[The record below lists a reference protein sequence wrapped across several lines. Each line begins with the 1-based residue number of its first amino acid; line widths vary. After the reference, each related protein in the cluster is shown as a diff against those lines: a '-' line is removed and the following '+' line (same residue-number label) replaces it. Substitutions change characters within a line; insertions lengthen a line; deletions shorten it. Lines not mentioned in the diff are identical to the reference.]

1 MKMSMKVNS
10 KMWDAS
16 RLVTVYQSDRIMR
29 TGEYT
34 RTTTA
39 AAKDINVW
47 RVILIDLDNRAR
59 VA

>member
-1 MKMSMKVNS
+1 MKVNS

-47 RVILIDLDNRAR
+47 RVILIDLDNRAG